1 MHDFGGCSGPSG
13 SIGMIGARRA
23 VIGRAIRRALVVIAA
38 AAPVAGAQKASA
50 GDWQG
55 VLENTGLTLVLHVNP
70 NGPSRLDSPVQ
81 GAYGIKT
88 DVIATDSTMDFTA
101 PSIGASFHGVLHGA
115 TLTGTYSQ
123 HGNDVPLVFQSVTG
137 GSRPAAPPP
146 NPDPPLRGSLA
157 GIWRGILEGPDLP
170 IVLHVDTAGYSTV
183 DSPRQKAFGMR
194 AHVFAKGD
202 SVRLSIPA
210 VHASFRGI
218 ISGRTMGGEF
228 SQNGGTIPLTL
239 KRTGG

>member
-1 MHDFGGCSGPSG
+1 MHAFAGCSVPSG
-13 SIGMIGARRA
+13 IVGVRRA
-23 VIGRAIRRALVVIAA
+23 VIGRAIRLALVVIAA
-38 AAPVAGAQKASA
+38 GAPAAGAQKAPA

-88 DVIATDSTMDFTA
+88 DVIATDSTLDFNA
-101 PSIGASFHGVLHGA
+101 PSIGASFHGAVRG
-115 TLTGTYSQ
+115 TTVTGTYSQ
-123 HGNDVPLVFQSVTG
+123 HGNDVPLVFNSITG
-137 GSRPAAPPP
+137 GATPAPPPP

-194 AHVFAKGD
+194 AHVMVTGD
-202 SVRLSIPA
+202 SVRFTIPA
-210 VHASFRGI
+210 VRASFHGI
-218 ISGRTMGGEF
+218 VSGRTMGGEF